1 MKKEASKKK
10 TLKSPD
16 KQVKKPTPKKAS
28 VKAKPV
34 KTSKTIKPA
43 SKKTPKKTV
52 PIKATKSTPKV
63 EKKPISKPVFTVE
76 KPAIK
81 PIERPVEKPLEKPP
95 EKPLNT
101 QQQDMSLPEG
111 NVLQQTGH
119 RRPLIVFPK

>member
-10 TLKSPD
+10 TVKSPA
-16 KQVKKPTPKKAS
+16 KQVKKPMPKKAS
-28 VKAKPV
+28 VKAKPI
-34 KTSKTIKPA
+34 KTSKTTKPA
-43 SKKTPKKTV
+43 PKKTPKKTIPV
-52 PIKATKSTPKV
+52 KTAKSAPKI
-63 EKKPISKPVFTVE
+63 EKKPVFKPAITIE
-76 KPAIK
+76 KSAIK
-81 PIERPVEKPLEKPP
+81 PIEKPIEKPLEKPP